1 MEHLREDTARASA
14 DVSAPRAAPEP
25 ALAAPLTP
33 AGIAA
38 LQRTIGNAAVGGLVR
53 RRLQREPTA
62 EQREAANKQWQRRS
76 EAAGLIRKHNFLG
89 IPAWLRVDALATEL
103 LGRLPAD
110 WELAIEA
117 VAQLV
122 QGHQDNDLAV
132 ALCSNASDE
141 KLLDIASDPGGQKL
155 MFHVVGTMQGL
166 TTNEAEKQQLYRAM
180 TAITRSRGA
189 VPVGVEV
196 ITFRSGVAALDAVGE
211 FVFGKGAKGHT
222 AVVVADLVYSFDQRG
237 WAMEGNKAEYLARNT
252 HRDAIGQVLRVPPAD
267 ALAIQDGLNKSIGH
281 GVYLLSGSV
290 CTDATAQSLVRV
302 LGQLDAKHN
311 PQKFADMLAA
321 SAHVE
326 STNTYAKKP

>member
-1 MEHLREDTARASA
+1 VEHAHEEAATPQTA
-14 DVSAPRAAPEP
+14 APPARSAPEP
-25 ALAAPLTP
+25 APALTP
-33 AGIAA
+33 AGVTA
-38 LQRTIGNAAVGGLVR
+38 LQRRAGNAAVVAM
-53 RRLQREPTA
+53 LQREPTA

-117 VAQLV
+117 IAQLV

-132 ALCSNASDE
+132 ALCANASDE
-141 KLLDIASDPGGQKL
+141 KLLAIASDPGGQKL

-166 TTNEAEKQQLYRAM
+166 TTNEAEKKQLYRAM

-237 WAMEGNKAEYLARNT
+237 WAMEGSKADYLARNT